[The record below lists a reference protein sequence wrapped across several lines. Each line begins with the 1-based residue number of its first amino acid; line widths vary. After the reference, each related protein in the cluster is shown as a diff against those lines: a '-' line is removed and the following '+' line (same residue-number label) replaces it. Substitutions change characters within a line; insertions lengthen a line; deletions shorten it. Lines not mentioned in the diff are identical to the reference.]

1 MSVSLSESAARHI
14 SKLVTEAGEG
24 VLAVRLEVL
33 GGGCSGYQYKFG
45 FADAVDAAEDVVI
58 ERDGAKLAIDKTSL
72 GLLEG
77 CEVDF
82 GESLMEAGFRI
93 KNPNAASSCGCGSSF
108 SVKGDPQTP
117 QPS

>member
-14 SKLVTEAGEG
+14 NKITAEAGAG
-24 VLAVRLEVL
+24 ALAVRLEVL

-45 FADAVDAAEDVVI
+45 FADALDPAEDVVI

-108 SVKGDPQTP
+108 SVKDSSPGPT
-117 QPS
+117 